1 MQPRSPLDSE
11 TLNALLESF
20 TCPALIVDPGR
31 RVRAANQALRAAVES
46 EHDVIGRGCFEVLHG
61 RRKPCGGRHQVCPLD
76 ACVRTGA
83 VVPAIHS
90 HPPGVGDRIL
100 LRPIRDDDGM
110 IVACLATLRGGE
122 RPRHRPT
129 PGFAGHERVALAP
142 VLGPLAR
149 LGRTRLP
156 VLILGERGTGRS
168 VVARALHRQQ
178 LSPGPYEERSA
189 LELTPEGLR
198 TLWVRGRNQERG
210 GTLHLRD
217 VHGLGRRVQESLAG
231 LLSADTGRRRR
242 WRLVSSTDRDLR
254 ALVAE
259 GLFRRD
265 LLPRLAARRLRLPPL
280 RERWSELPEI
290 VGALLG
296 DVGGEVS
303 VMTVAAFERL
313 RSYPF
318 PGNLDE
324 LEQVLRHASFMAPG
338 GTADVT
344 HLPDWLITPD
354 APDPRSPAGAV
365 TPSREPTGPG
375 GPAPRG
381 RTRRG
386 STDH

>member
-1 MQPRSPLDSE
+1 MHPRSPLDSE

-20 TCPALIVDPGR
+20 TCPALIVDPDR
-31 RVRAANQALRAAVES
+31 RVRAANEALRAGVES
-46 EHDVIGRGCFEVLHG
+46 EHEVVGRRCFEVLHG
-61 RRKPCGGRHQVCPLD
+61 RQRPCGGRHQVCPLD

-100 LRPIRDDDGM
+100 LRPIRDDDGA
-110 IVACLATLRGGE
+110 IVACLATLRGGG
-122 RPRHRPT
+122 RPRNRPT

-142 VLGPLAR
+142 VAGPLAR
-149 LGRTRLP
+149 LRHTRLP

-178 LSPGPYEERSA
+178 RSPGPYEERSA
-189 LELTPEGLR
+189 LELTHEGLR
-198 TLWVRGRNQERG
+198 TLWARGRTQERG

-217 VHGLGRRVQESLAG
+217 VHGLGRRVQEVLVG

-242 WRLVSSTDRDLR
+242 WRLVSSTDRDLQ
-254 ALVAE
+254 ALVAD

-265 LLPRLAARRLRLPPL
+265 LLPRLAVRRLRLPPL
-280 RERWSELPEI
+280 RERWIELPEI
-290 VGALLG
+290 VGAILG

-303 VMTVAAFERL
+303 VLTEAAFKRL
-313 RSYPF
+313 RSYRF

-324 LEQVLRHASFMAPG
+324 LGQVLRHVSFMAPG

-344 HLPDWLITPD
+344 HLPDWLITLD
-354 APDPRSPAGAV
+354 SPDPLSPPGPV
-365 TPSREPTGPG
+365 TPSRKSSGPG
-375 GPAPRG
+375 EPAPRG
-381 RTRRG
+381 RMRRG
-386 STDH
+386 STGH